1 MVAFSVHS
9 LPFGI
14 HFKVECF
21 KCSQLI
27 SHNMSYNMD
36 HHRCF
41 YRSSPQLHTVRYT
54 VIEKLAPFE
63 TFNLPMDPERKTTI
77 EATIIYGRSLSNP
90 FVPCLILRETEVAN
104 NIFFNIFNFYIY
116 NFVSQGDGSGTYLVF
131 SGRNSSIIPSEF
143 FQQMVQAKY

>member
-14 HFKVECF
+14 HCKIECF
-21 KCSQLI
+21 KCSQLF
-27 SHNMSYNMD
+27 SHNISYHMD
-36 HHRCF
+36 HHRCY
-41 YRSSPQLHTVRYT
+41 YRSLIYLLTVRYT
-54 VIEKLAPFE
+54 VIEKLAAFE
-63 TFNLPMDPERKTTI
+63 TFNFPMDPERKTTI
-77 EATIIYGRSLSNP
+77 EATIVYGRSLSNP
-90 FVPCLILRETEVAN
+90 FFSCLILRETEVAN

-143 FQQMVQAKY
+143 F